1 MNAVDV
7 LGQLDELIASRR
19 DGDPELSYVARL
31 LHKGEDTVHKKVG
44 EEAVEVVMAGK
55 TQDASKIVYESA
67 DLVFH
72 TMVMLSYY
80 NLSFKDVVKELA
92 RREGMSGL
100 DEKASRVETLKA
112 PPAAVARENKE

>member
-1 MNAVDV
+1 MNSVDV
-7 LGQLDELIASRR
+7 LEQLDSLIASRR

-31 LHKGEDTVHKKVG
+31 LHKGEDTVLKKVG

-100 DEKASRVETLKA
+100 DEKASRVETFKA